1 MGAFDIGRVCL
12 KTAGRHAGKKIVVVS
27 ELEENKYVTI
37 DGPKIKRKRCNIAHL
52 EPLNETLKVTKS
64 TTHEDIV
71 KLMK

>member
-12 KTAGRHAGKKIVVVS
+12 KTAGRHAGKKVVIVS
-27 ELEENKYVTI
+27 ELENNYVTI

-64 TTHEDIV
+64 TNHEDV
-71 KLMK
+71 AKLMK